1 MDQMRGVQQLDE
13 TLGGGLLTSGLLHR
27 SGMSRLT
34 AFFDNVFAQQAL
46 RLRDAV
52 DLHSRR

>member
-1 MDQMRGVQQLDE
+1 MRGVQQLDE